1 MSPPTAPEIVSRP
14 YPNAFIPWARD
25 REDVLCLSADLTSS
39 CEVDVFRDTYPD
51 RFISCGMAE
60 QNMMGVAAGLAREG
74 FSPFIHTF
82 GVFVTRRPYDQ
93 LAMSIAYPKLRV
105 RLMGFLPGLTTPGGV
120 THQAIDDVALMRAT
134 PNLTVVDTGDATE
147 VETVLDA
154 IDGVDGPVYCRVLRK
169 EVPRLFDSP
178 IELGAARVLS
188 EGGDVCVLS
197 SGICTEEALRAVAT
211 IRAAGVGVSHLHVST
226 LKPFADPTVTEAIAG
241 ARSGVVTVENHSI
254 VGGLGSVVAELIAVE
269 GLGRRLIRLGLR
281 DRYAYGASREHLLHE
296 FGLTARD
303 VATAVD
309 GLLDAPSGAEVSDLE
324 DAPAGPPSSADR
336 PGGAEDL

>member
-1 MSPPTAPEIVSRP
+1 VTSGATEVVSRP
-14 YPNAFIPWARD
+14 YPNAFVPWARD

-74 FSPFIHTF
+74 FTPLVHTF
-82 GVFVTRRPYDQ
+82 GVFLTRRPYDQ

-120 THQAIDDVALMRAT
+120 THQAIDDIALMRAT
-134 PNLTVVDTGDATE
+134 PNVTVVDTGDATE

-154 IDGVDGPVYCRVLRK
+154 IDAVDGPVYCRVLRK

-178 IELGAARVLS
+178 LELGTARVLS
-188 EGGDVCVLS
+188 EGTDVCVLS
-197 SGICTEEALRAVAT
+197 SGICTEEALRAVAAL
-211 IRAAGVGVSHLHVST
+211 RAVGVDVAHLHVST
-226 LKPFADPTVTEAIAG
+226 LKPFTDEAVTEAIAG
-241 ARSGVVTVENHSI
+241 SRSGVVTVENHSH

-269 GLGRRLIRLGLR
+269 GLGRRLTRLGLR
-281 DRYAYGASREHLLHE
+281 DRYAYGASREHLLRE

-303 VATAVD
+303 VITAVD
-309 GLLDAPSGAEVSDLE
+309 GLLDAPSGAQVADL
-324 DAPAGPPSSADR
+324 DGATDGLPSPGDR
-336 PGGAEDL
+336 SGGAEDL